1 MNLWSCTMGF
11 MPPFAFIALV
21 LILARAI
28 TELWLS
34 QLNQHHRRA
43 HVNDVPPAFRGIIDE
58 AIYRRSVEYT
68 LAKSRFGDIAAVFD
82 AVVLI
87 AVLFSGVLPW
97 AFGRFSVSFGSST
110 LALAGFLF
118 ITGVA
123 LSILALPFAWYA
135 QFKLEERFGFNTTSV
150 KTWLLD
156 RVKGFLLALLLGYPL
171 LALVL
176 KLIEW
181 TGANWWL
188 WAAALV
194 IAFQLL
200 VLLIAPAIIMPLFN
214 KFTPL
219 PQGTLRERLFALA
232 QRTDFPTRSI
242 EVMDGSKR
250 SRHSNAFF
258 TGFGRFRKIVL
269 FDTLVAQLTE
279 PELESVLAHEIGHY
293 KKRHVLKLLS
303 VSVAGVFV
311 AFAAIAWL
319 ARQQWFYHAFGFQ
332 YQAGFAVPNVAPAI
346 LLFGLL
352 AGTVSFWLSP
362 LIHIWSRRFEYEA
375 DAFARATMGEAQSII
390 HALRKLSE
398 KNLSNL
404 TPHPLYSG
412 FYYSHP
418 TLLERQ
424 RALR

>member
-1 MNLWSCTMGF
+1 MAL
-11 MPPFAFIALV
+11 MPPFAVTALV

-34 QLNQHHRRA
+34 RLNQR
-43 HVNDVPPAFRGIIDE
+43 HVRVHANEVPPAFRGNIE
-58 AIYRRSVEYT
+58 ETTYCRSVDYT
-68 LAKSRFGDIAAVFD
+68 LAKSRFADIASVFD
-82 AVVLI
+82 AVVLL

-97 AFGRFSVSFGSST
+97 AFERFSASFGSSI
-110 LALAGFLF
+110 LAMAGFF
-118 ITGVA
+118 FVIGIA
-123 LSILALPFAWYA
+123 LSIPGLPFAWYA
-135 QFKLEERFGFNTTSV
+135 QFKLEERFEFNTTSI
-150 KTWLLD
+150 KTWILD
-156 RVKGFLLALLLGYPL
+156 RVKRFLLAVLLGYPL
-171 LALVL
+171 LAVVL

-188 WAAALV
+188 WAAAVV

-219 PQGTLRERLFALA
+219 PEGTLRERLFALA
-232 QRTDFPTRSI
+232 QRIDFPARSI
-242 EVMDGSKR
+242 EVIDGSKR

-258 TGFGRFRKIVL
+258 TGFGRFRKVVL

-293 KKRHVLKLLS
+293 KKRHVLKLLG
-303 VSVAGVFV
+303 VSIAGVVAG
-311 AFAAIAWL
+311 FAAIAWL
-319 ARQQWFYHAFGFQ
+319 ARQQWFYRAFGFEH
-332 YQAGFAVPNVAPAI
+332 QAGFAAANVVPAL

-352 AGTVSFWLSP
+352 AGTIIFWLSP
-362 LIHIWSRRFEYEA
+362 FINSWSRRFEYEA
-375 DAFARATMGEAQSII
+375 DAFARATMGEAQSMV

-404 TPHPLYSG
+404 IPHPLYSG

-418 TLLERQ
+418 TLLERE
-424 RALR
+424 RALQ

>member
-1 MNLWSCTMGF
+1 
-11 MPPFAFIALV
+11 MPPFAIIALA

-28 TELWLS
+28 AELWLS
-34 QLNQHHRRA
+34 RLNQR
-43 HVNDVPPAFRGIIDE
+43 HVRVHANEVPPAFHGIVDK
-58 AIYRRSVEYT
+58 ATYRRSVDYT
-68 LAKSRFGDIAAVFD
+68 LAKSRFGNIASVFD
-82 AVVLI
+82 ALVLI

-97 AFGRFSVSFGSST
+97 AFEKFSASFGTSIW
-110 LALAGFLF
+110 AMAGFLF
-118 ITGVA
+118 VVGIA
-123 LSILALPFAWYA
+123 LSILGLPFAWYA
-135 QFKLEERFGFNTTSV
+135 QFKLEERFGFNTSTV
-150 KTWLLD
+150 KTWVLD
-156 RVKGFLLALLLGYPL
+156 RMKGFLIAALLGYPL

-181 TGANWWL
+181 TGATWWV
-188 WAAALV
+188 WAAAVV

-200 VLLIAPAIIMPLFN
+200 LLLVAPAIIMPLFN

-219 PQGTLRERLFALA
+219 PEGALRDRLFALA
-232 QRTDFPTRSI
+232 QRTDFPARRI

-269 FDTLVAQLTE
+269 FDTLMAQLTE

-293 KKRHVLKLLS
+293 KKRHVVKLLS
-303 VSVAGVFV
+303 VSIVGVVV

-319 ARQQWFYHAFGFQ
+319 ARQQWFYRAFGFEH
-332 YQAGFAVPNVAPAI
+332 QAGFAAANVVPAL

-352 AGTVSFWLSP
+352 AGTIIFWLSP
-362 LIHIWSRRFEYEA
+362 FINRWSRRFEYDA
-375 DAFARATMGEAQSII
+375 DAFARATMGEAQSIV

-398 KNLSNL
+398 RNLSNL
-404 TPHPLYSG
+404 IPHPLYSG

-418 TLLERQ
+418 TLIERE
-424 RALR
+424 RALQAARSL

>member
-1 MNLWSCTMGF
+1 MNLRSCTMGF

-34 QLNQHHRRA
+34 RLNQRHVRA
-43 HVNDVPPAFRGIIDE
+43 HANEVPRAFGGMIDE
-58 AIYRRSVEYT
+58 ATYRRSVDYT
-68 LAKSRFGDIAAVFD
+68 LTKNRFGDVAGMFD

-97 AFGRFSVSFGSST
+97 AFGRFSASASFGSSI
-110 LALAGFLF
+110 LAMAGFLF
-118 ITGVA
+118 VTGIA
-123 LSILALPFAWYA
+123 LSIPGLPFAWYA
-135 QFKLEERFGFNTTSV
+135 QFKLEERFGFNTTSM
-150 KTWLLD
+150 KTWILD
-156 RVKGFLLALLLGYPL
+156 RVKGFLLAVLLGYPL

-188 WAAALV
+188 WAAAVV

-219 PQGTLRERLFALA
+219 PQGELRQRLFALA
-232 QRTDFPTRSI
+232 QRTHFPTRSI

-258 TGFGRFRKIVL
+258 TGFGRFSKIVL
-269 FDTLVAQLTE
+269 FDTLVAQLNE

-293 KKRHVLKLLS
+293 KKRHILKLLGAS
-303 VSVAGVFV
+303 IAGVLL
-311 AFAAIAWL
+311 AFAATAWV
-319 ARQQWFYHAFGFQ
+319 ARQQWFYRAFGFA
-332 YQAGFAVPNVAPAI
+332 YQGGFAAAHLVPAI
-346 LLFGLL
+346 LLFSML
-352 AGTVSFWLSP
+352 AGRISFWFSP
-362 LIHIWSRRFEYEA
+362 LHHI
-375 DAFARATMGEAQSII
+375 
-390 HALRKLSE
+390 
-398 KNLSNL
+398 
-404 TPHPLYSG
+404 
-412 FYYSHP
+412 
-418 TLLERQ
+418 
-424 RALR
+424 